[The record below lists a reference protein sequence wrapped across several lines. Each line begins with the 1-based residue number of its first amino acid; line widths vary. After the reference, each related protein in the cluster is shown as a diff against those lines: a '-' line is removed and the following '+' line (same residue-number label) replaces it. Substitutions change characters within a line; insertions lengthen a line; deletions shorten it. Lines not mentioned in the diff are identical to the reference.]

1 MTGTDTAATLSAAP
15 PLTLLYVPGDH
26 PDRVAKALA
35 SEADVVI
42 VDLEDAVA
50 APAKSA
56 ARAWTAELLDRVP
69 PTPVQ
74 VRIND
79 PRTPE
84 GRADIVALA
93 GRPGVID
100 VRLPKVEDPATVAET
115 AAELPGVRLHLL
127 LETAIGIER
136 AFELATAHPAVAG
149 IALGE
154 ADLRADLGI
163 TDESGL
169 IWARSRAVIAARAAG
184 LPAPQQSV
192 YTRFRDLA
200 GLAES
205 CREGRALGFVG
216 RTAIHPAQL
225 PVIAEAY
232 RPSAA
237 EIAAAEEVMA
247 AVATAERDGGGGRAL
262 PDGRVIDP
270 AAVGAAR
277 RVLGLVGRME

>member
-1 MTGTDTAATLSAAP
+1 MTGTDSATLSIAP

-35 SEADVVI
+35 SDADVVI

-50 APAKSA
+50 APAKNA
-56 ARAWTAELLDRVP
+56 ARSWTAELLDRVP

-79 PRTPE
+79 PRTDA

-93 GRPGVID
+93 GRPGVVD

-115 AAELPGVRLHLL
+115 AVDLPGVRLHLL
-127 LETAIGIER
+127 LESAIGIER
-136 AFELATAHPAVAG
+136 AYELATAHPAVSG

-154 ADLRADLGI
+154 VDLRADLGI

-169 IWARSRAVIAARAAG
+169 VWARSRAVIAARAAG

-205 CREGRALGFVG
+205 CRQGRALGFVG

-225 PVIAEAY
+225 PVIADAY

-237 EIAAAEEVMA
+237 EIAAAEAVMA
-247 AVATAERDGGGGRAL
+247 AVATADRNGTRARTL
-262 PDGRVIDP
+262 PDGRFID
-270 AAVGAAR
+270 AATVGSAR
-277 RVLGLVGRME
+277 RTLALADRVG